1 MRDFKIKQA
10 DLVSTTPTTPTVAD
24 QPYNH
29 GYSDEEVRRIT
40 DLHNELKARDLK
52 SNPISLEEYK
62 KIVVPFLRINRVEA
76 FNLKAASAKKPKE
89 PKAAKAPK
97 EPKVAKPKKLS
108 KKAIEV
114 ELSRIVMAK
123 AMGTSVSETDL
134 AFFNEHTKSNLL

>member
-10 DLVSTTPTTPTVAD
+10 DLVSTAPTIATAVE

-62 KIVVPFLRINRVEA
+62 KIVVPFLRINRTNA
-76 FNLKAASAKKPKE
+76 FNLKAASVKQP
-89 PKAAKAPK
+89 KAPK
-97 EPKVAKPKKLS
+97 EPRAAKAPKVAKPKKLT
-108 KKAIEV
+108 KKAIEA

-123 AMGTSVSETDL
+123 AMGTQLSEADL